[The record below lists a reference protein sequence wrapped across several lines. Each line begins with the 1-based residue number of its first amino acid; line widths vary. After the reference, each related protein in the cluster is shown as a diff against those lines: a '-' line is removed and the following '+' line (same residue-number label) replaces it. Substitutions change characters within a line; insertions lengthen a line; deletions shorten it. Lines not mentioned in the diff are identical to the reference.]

1 MTTLLTFLGTGR
13 YESVTY
19 CWGEKAAKPIHL
31 FPIAATELFPVER
44 VVVFL
49 TRQARESDN
58 FKDLHNAL
66 GDKLKPVSIPE
77 GRSEAELWEIFGQV
91 ADAVGAGETVI
102 LDITHAFRSIPLIV
116 FNVAAY
122 LRRTKNVTI
131 EHILYGAF
139 EAREPFRTPP
149 QPEDRVPVF
158 DLAPLLELLDWT
170 SGAEALLKRGDA
182 GLIAEKIIETHQR
195 LWTKGAET
203 LQKPTKLK
211 LLGQK
216 LQNLSKALHLSRPRE
231 VMPLSAELV
240 SLLSD
245 AREEFHQWAK
255 PFALIAD
262 QIRQELEGFAFGTS
276 DELSRQSLEKQ
287 LQLVEY
293 YLQKGLIVQAVA
305 LAREWVVNWVAL
317 HCKEGDWRDAHFR
330 EKKLEATLN
339 AAARRSQ
346 GKQEELPPW
355 WNALPLADRCAELWD
370 WLGDLR
376 NDLAHCGMRTK
387 AAGIESISSRA
398 KEIPERLRALLEHA
412 GAHSLR
418 GGRRVL
424 DLSQLYGE
432 RARLDELP
440 LYLARARELAG
451 EGNEVVL
458 TGQAPIWLYLA
469 VAHALHGKAR
479 RLLYDSPVTG
489 EVCIFDHTPR

>member
-1 MTTLLTFLGTGR
+1 M
-13 YESVTY
+13 
-19 CWGEKAAKPIHL
+19 AAD
-31 FPIAATELFPVER
+31 ELFAPEK

-49 TRQARESDN
+49 TPQARQHQN
-58 FKDLHNAL
+58 FRDLQSQL
-66 GDKLKPVSIPE
+66 QEKLQPVDIPE
-77 GRSEAELWEIFGQV
+77 GRSQADLWEIFERV
-91 ADAVGAGETVI
+91 AGAVRESDTVI
-102 LDITHAFRSIPLIV
+102 LDITHAFRSIPMVVLA
-116 FNVAAY
+116 VAAY
-122 LRRTKNVTI
+122 LRRTKSVTI
-131 EHILYGAF
+131 ERIVYGAF
-139 EAREPFRTPP
+139 EAREPFRTSP
-149 QPEDRVPVF
+149 QPEDRAPIF
-158 DLAPLLELLDWT
+158 DLTPLLELLDWT

-182 GLIAEKIIETHQR
+182 GLIAAKMIETHQR
-195 LWTKGAET
+195 LWTKQAET
-203 LQKPTKLK
+203 SQKPTKLK
-211 LLGQK
+211 LLGQR
-216 LQNLSKALHLSRPRE
+216 LQSLSKALHLSRPRE

-245 AREEFHQWAK
+245 ARWEFQQWAK

-262 QIRQELEGFAFGTS
+262 QIRQELERFAFGAS
-276 DELSRQSLEKQ
+276 DELNQQSLEKQ

-305 LAREWVVNWVAL
+305 LAREWVINWVAL
-317 HCKEGDWRDAHFR
+317 HREDRDWYDARFR
-330 EKKLEATLN
+330 EKELETALN
-339 AAARRSQ
+339 AAARCFQ

-355 WNALPLADRCAELWD
+355 WSSLPLADHCAKLWG

-398 KEIPERLRALLEHA
+398 KEIPEHLRALLEHA

-418 GGRRVL
+418 GGRRVI

-440 LYLARARELAG
+440 AYLDRARELAG
-451 EGNEVVL
+451 ESNEVVL

-479 RLLYDSPVTG
+479 RLVYDSPVTG
-489 EVCIFDHTPR
+489 EVCIFDHSAR